1 LAEEGIPVS
10 GNSMPEG
17 KPYAIEK
24 IVEINPSTILDVG
37 AGRGAYATIL
47 FPYLPKARFDAV
59 EVWEPY
65 IEQYRLHRK
74 YNNVFNIDAR
84 EHDDFDYD
92 LVIFGDVLEHM
103 SKEDALKIWERVSKQ
118 ARFALISIPIVHM
131 PQDEIDG
138 NPYEV
143 HEEEDW
149 STELVL
155 KEFSNIVEYRAFEQT
170 GVFIAYFGENNG

>member
-1 LAEEGIPVS
+1 
-10 GNSMPEG
+10 MPEG

-24 IVEINPSTILDVG
+24 IVEINPSTILDIG

-47 FPYLPKARFDAV
+47 FPYLPNTIFDAV

-65 IEQYRLHRK
+65 VDQFGLKRK
-74 YNNVFNIDAR
+74 YRNVFIEDAR
-84 EHDDFDYD
+84 NHEDFNYD

-103 SKEDALKIWERVSKQ
+103 KEQDAVDLWNRASSQ
-118 ARFALISIPIVHM
+118 STFGLISIPTVHM

-138 NPYEV
+138 NPYEI

-149 STELVL
+149 STERVL
-155 KEFSNIVEYRAFEQT
+155 EKFKGIVEYRVFEQT
-170 GVFIAYFGENNG
+170 GVFIAYFGEKNC

>member
-1 LAEEGIPVS
+1 MS

-17 KPYAIEK
+17 KPYAIQK
-24 IVEINPSTILDVG
+24 IIEINPSTVLDVG

-47 FPYLPKARFDAV
+47 FPFLPNVIFDAI
-59 EVWEPY
+59 EVWQPY
-65 IEQYRLHRK
+65 IENFELHKKYKNIFNVDVRK
-74 YNNVFNIDAR
+74 HENFK
-84 EHDDFDYD
+84 YD
-92 LVIFGDVLEHM
+92 LVIFGDILEHM
-103 SKEDALKIWERVSKQ
+103 PKTDAIEVWGKVSKQ
-118 ARFALISIPIVHM
+118 ANFALISIPIVHM
-131 PQDEIDG
+131 PQEEIDG

-155 KEFSNIVEYRAFEQT
+155 QEFSNIVEYKEFEQT

>member
-1 LAEEGIPVS
+1 MS

-24 IVEINPSTILDVG
+24 IVEINPSTILDIG

-47 FPYLPKARFDAV
+47 YPYLPRAVFDAV

-65 IEQYRLHRK
+65 VEQFQLHKKYRNIFIE
-74 YNNVFNIDAR
+74 DAR
-84 EHDDFDYD
+84 NHEDFSYD

-103 SKEDALKIWERVSKQ
+103 PEKDAVDLWNRASKQ
-118 ARFALISIPIVHM
+118 ATFGLISIPIIHM
-131 PQDEIDG
+131 PQEEIDG
-138 NPYEV
+138 NPYEI

-155 KEFSNIVEYRAFEQT
+155 EKFHSIVEYKEFECT
-170 GVFIAYFGENNG
+170 GIFIGYFGDNNG

>member
-1 LAEEGIPVS
+1 MS

-17 KPYAIEK
+17 KPYAIQRIIEM
-24 IVEINPSTILDVG
+24 NPSSVLDVG

-47 FPYLPKARFDAV
+47 YPFLPNLVIDAL
-59 EVWEPY
+59 EVWGPY
-65 IEQYRLHRK
+65 IEKYGLEKKYR
-74 YNNVFNIDAR
+74 NVYLADAR
-84 EHDDFDYD
+84 EHDDYGYD
-92 LVIFGDVLEHM
+92 LVIFGDILEHM
-103 SKEDALKIWERVSKQ
+103 PKEDALSLWDKVSQQ
-118 ARFALISIPIVHM
+118 ANFALISIPIVHM

-149 STELVL
+149 SVESVL
-155 KEFSNIVEYRAFEQT
+155 AEFKNIVEYRAFTET

>member
-1 LAEEGIPVS
+1 MS

-17 KPYAIEK
+17 KPYAIQR
-24 IVEINPSTILDVG
+24 IIEINPSSVLDVG

-47 FPYLPKARFDAV
+47 NPFLPNLTIDAL
-59 EVWEPY
+59 EIWEPY
-65 IEQYRLHRK
+65 IEKYGLAKKYR
-74 YNNVFNIDAR
+74 NVYLADAR
-84 EHDDFDYD
+84 EHDNYAYD

-103 SKEDALKIWERVSKQ
+103 KKEDAIKLWDKASKQ
-118 ARFALISIPIVHM
+118 ANFALISIPINHC
-131 PQDEIDG
+131 PQDELDG

-149 STELVL
+149 SVESVL
-155 KEFSNIVEYRAFEQT
+155 EEFKNIVEYRAFTET

>member
-1 LAEEGIPVS
+1 VS

-24 IVEINPSTILDVG
+24 IIEMVPLTILDVG

-47 FPYLPKARFDAV
+47 FPYLPNTKFDAV
-59 EVWEPY
+59 EVWKPY
-65 IEQYRLHRK
+65 IEEYNLHRK
-74 YNNVFNIDAR
+74 YENVFNVDAR
-84 EHDDFDYD
+84 DHDNFNYD

-103 SKEDALKIWERVSKQ
+103 KKDDALKLWDKVSKQ
-118 ARFALISIPIVHM
+118 AEFALISIPIVHM

-138 NPYEV
+138 NPYEI

-170 GVFIAYFGENNG
+170 GVFIAYFGGNNG